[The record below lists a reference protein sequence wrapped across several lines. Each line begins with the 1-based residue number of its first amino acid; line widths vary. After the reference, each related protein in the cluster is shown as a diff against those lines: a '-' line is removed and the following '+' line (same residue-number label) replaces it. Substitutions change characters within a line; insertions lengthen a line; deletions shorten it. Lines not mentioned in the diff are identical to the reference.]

1 MAYIGTPPAD
11 RILSSADIA
20 QGAVTLNDINFTDVP
35 TNMDITG
42 TIDKHTMRLAE
53 GVTITG
59 DVTISDDLVLA
70 KISDDGVAITMTPDG
85 SSRTI
90 TGSGSIQAA
99 TIAATPQPTQTYE
112 VGTSLT
118 GLTGVIGSEV
128 TGGAG
133 LSPTIASNS
142 ITLAKMA
149 SNSVDSDQYVD
160 GSIDSAHI
168 ADDQVTLAKMA
179 GGTDGQIIT
188 YDASGDPVAVGP
200 GTDGQVLTSTGASSP
215 PAFEDADGAAVVWA
229 GWNLYDESTEGS
241 YVSYPLEVPVIP
253 INTTYM
259 TKSGSVFTCVTAGSY
274 LVNLNTISKVGEDDY
289 VRHRISKNSGSG
301 YYRTNGSGSS
311 TGSIP
316 DMWTDF
322 SYSVVINLVATDT
335 ISFDARMWGGEY
347 LWHAA
352 PNAQYADMNDAYSQL
367 NITFLHA

>member
-11 RILSSADIA
+11 RVLSSADIA

-112 VGTSLT
+112 VGASLT

-133 LSPTIASNS
+133 LDGALNE
-142 ITLAKMA
+142 L
-149 SNSVDSDQYVD
+149 SVDTTPQLGGSLDVLAETITTSTANGHIRFDKGITEKIGTSTVGTTTVTVD
-160 GSIDSAHI
+160 LSTGNFFLMDLEALSGNVVTFTISNPNATANQVSNFVVKVIQGTTTTTRNFTWATIVTNGTNIDW
-168 ADDQVTLAKMA
+168 A
-179 GGTDGQIIT
+179 GGTGPDIT
-188 YDASGDPVAVGP
+188 
-200 GTDGQVLTSTGASSP
+200 TGADKVDIFSFTSY
-215 PAFEDADGAAVVWA
+215 DNGTTWYGA
-229 GWNLYDESTEGS
+229 
-241 YVSYPLEVPVIP
+241 I
-253 INTTYM
+253 
-259 TKSGSVFTCVTAGSY
+259 
-274 LVNLNTISKVGEDDY
+274 VGQE
-289 VRHRISKNSGSG
+289 
-301 YYRTNGSGSS
+301 
-311 TGSIP
+311 
-316 DMWTDF
+316 F
-322 SYSVVINLVATDT
+322 S
-335 ISFDARMWGGEY
+335 
-347 LWHAA
+347 
-352 PNAQYADMNDAYSQL
+352 
-367 NITFLHA
+367 